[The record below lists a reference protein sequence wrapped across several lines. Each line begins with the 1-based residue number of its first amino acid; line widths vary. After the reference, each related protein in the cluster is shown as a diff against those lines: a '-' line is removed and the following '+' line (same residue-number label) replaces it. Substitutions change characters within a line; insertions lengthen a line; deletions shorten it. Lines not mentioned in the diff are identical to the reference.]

1 MKHIL
6 ILGAG
11 RSSFSLIQYMM
22 KLCAERDWQMT
33 VGDLNVDFVKQK
45 IGESIVAK
53 AIVFNATDSAQ
64 CDHEVSNADIVISLL
79 PPRLHHLVALACLK
93 HRKNLVTASYVSAEM
108 KMLDK
113 EAKEKGLLFL
123 NEIGLDPGIDHLSA
137 MKTID
142 QLKNAGHQLH
152 AFESFTGGLVAPESD
167 NNPWGYKISWNP
179 KNVVLAGQGTPVK
192 FRQEGKFKYIPY
204 HKLFRRTEIIDIE
217 GYGRFEGYANRD
229 SLKYEEEYNLHGIP
243 TIYRGTLRRP
253 GFCRAWDVFVQL
265 GATDDS
271 YTIEGSE
278 DMTYRDFINL
288 FLSYNPYDSVEIKL
302 MHYLHIDQDDP
313 IMEKL
318 TWLGIFEKKK
328 IGIKN
333 ATPAQILQKIIE
345 EKWVLNPEDK
355 DMIVMWNKFEYYDKT
370 DEGKRKMIT
379 SSLVVK
385 GDNQLNTAMAKTVG
399 LPLGIAAKLILE
411 GKTTLK
417 GVHIP
422 TTKELYEPILAEL
435 KLYGIEFKE
444 KLTEVLKPAPVI

>member
-1 MKHIL
+1 MKNIL

-11 RSSFSLIQYMM
+11 RSSYSLIRYML

-45 IGESIVAK
+45 IGDSIFAK
-53 AIVFNATDSAQ
+53 AIVFNATDQQQ
-64 CDHEVSNADIVISLL
+64 CDHEVAKADIVISLL
-79 PPRLHHLVALACLK
+79 PPRLHHLIALACLR

-123 NEIGLDPGIDHLSA
+123 NEIGLDPGIDHLIA
-137 MKTID
+137 MQTID
-142 QLKNAGHQLH
+142 RLKAEGHRLH

-167 NNPWGYKISWNP
+167 DNPWGYKISWNP

-192 FRQEGKFKYIPY
+192 FRQEGKYKYIPY
-204 HKLFRRTEIIDIE
+204 HKLFRRTEVIDIE

-229 SLKYEEEYNLHGIP
+229 SLKYEEEYNIQGIP

-271 YTIEGSE
+271 YTLEGSE
-278 DMTYRDFINL
+278 DMTYRDFINS
-288 FLSYNPYDSVEIKL
+288 FLAYNPYDSVEIKL

-313 IMEKL
+313 VMEKL
-318 TWLGIFEKKK
+318 KWLGIFENKKV
-328 IGIKN
+328 GIKQ

-345 EKWVLNPEDK
+345 EKWVLKPEDK
-355 DMIVMWNKFEYYDKT
+355 DMIVMWNKFEYDDINENYQ
-370 DEGKRKMIT
+370 RKMIT
-379 SSLVVK
+379 LSMVVK
-385 GDNQLNTAMAKTVG
+385 GDNQLETGMAKTVG
-399 LPLGIAAKLILE
+399 LPMGIAAKMILE
-411 GKTTLK
+411 GRTTLT
-417 GVHIP
+417 GVRIP
-422 TTKELYEPILAEL
+422 TAKEFYEPILAEL
-435 KLYGIEFKE
+435 KTLGIEFTSKTTT
-444 KLTEVLKPAPVI
+444 LTQPSSVL